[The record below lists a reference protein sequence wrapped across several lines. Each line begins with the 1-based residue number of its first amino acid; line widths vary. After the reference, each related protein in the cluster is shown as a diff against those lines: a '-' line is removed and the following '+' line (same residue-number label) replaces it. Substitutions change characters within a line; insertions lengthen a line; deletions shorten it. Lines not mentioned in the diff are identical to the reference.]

1 MKSIEELNA
10 VKEKTLARL
19 NGNTVRIVVGMATCG
34 IAAGAKPVFDALKE
48 ETEKRGLEEWKFLLF
63 VCFFSKVKQGLG
75 ICGESS

>member
-48 ETEKRGLEEWKFLLF
+48 ETEKRGL
-63 VCFFSKVKQGLG
+63 
-75 ICGESS
+75 

>member
-48 ETEKRGLEEWKFLLF
+48 ETDLTPDQFDDLMATIRPELE
-63 VCFFSKVKQGLG
+63 FFGKTLN
-75 ICGESS
+75 